1 MDEIET
7 EASRIIRKCGG
18 TTATA
23 KSVGSSPASVS
34 KWNAPRAKGGA
45 DGRVPARHALT
56 LLQIGLIDLG
66 DLDGPVHDT
75 EAAE

>member
-1 MDEIET
+1 MDEKET
-7 EASRIIRKCGG
+7 EATRIIRKCGG

-45 DGRVPARHALT
+45 DGKVPARHALA
-56 LLQIGLIDLG
+56 LLKIGLIDIG
-66 DLDGPVHDT
+66 DLDGPASGG
-75 EAAE
+75 EAA